1 MASLPAV
8 RELSSQLAANEID
21 TLLVNIHDG
30 VGTVL
35 ADRFEFVF
43 SPTFL
48 VFGPNGTEVLRAN
61 ALPRLEDIRL
71 ALAFEQG

>member
-8 RELSSQLAANEID
+8 RELSSQLATNQID
-21 TLLVNIHDG
+21 TLLINIHDSIG
-30 VGTVL
+30 ATL
-35 ADRFEFVF
+35 AERFDFVF
-43 SPTFL
+43 SPTYI
-48 VFGPNGTEVLRAN
+48 VFGPNGAEVLRAN